1 MAVQNFHGGFHIS
14 AESKLMAGPSIKINE
29 LGGPVYPPTLGRKNI
44 YLPILK
50 ILKEH
55 AFFHSHI

>member
-1 MAVQNFHGGFHIS
+1 
-14 AESKLMAGPSIKINE
+14 MAGPSIKINE